1 MATPTPFDTLT
12 NRQKDICSYGG
23 AFGILLSL
31 TCLIQHMMITRTH
44 WLTFVMLCIYFFAAL
59 SFFLLALQ
67 KHIAPL
73 LLIISTAFAF
83 IAQVILMRHALFSL
97 VVVLLL
103 MYHVVVVV
111 IMYVEQIPKRLK
123 LKAQLL
129 REEEEN
135 WRDKI

>member
-1 MATPTPFDTLT
+1 MQLCRSFRYTSLADL
-12 NRQKDICSYGG
+12 SYP
-23 AFGILLSL
+23 AYDDHRHPLAYFCNAVLL
-31 TCLIQHMMITRTH
+31 
-44 WLTFVMLCIYFFAAL
+44 FFAAL
-59 SFFLLALQ
+59 AFFLLALQ

-73 LLIISTAFAF
+73 LLIISTVFAF

-103 MYHVVVVV
+103 LYHVVVVV
-111 IMYVEQIPKRLK
+111 ILYVEQIPKRLK